1 MESLR
6 TFRSFMHRLYQRHRL
21 SVLGGVVG
29 LLWGL
34 ALLGIVGTAAKPDR
48 HASKVIALDD
58 AGLPGITLQITYPT
72 TLSPDADLE
81 HPLLVTA
88 RVQARDAEAV
98 APFTLV
104 FPLPDASL
112 AFVGPK
118 GNHLPGTI
126 EVVPGYPTATPYD
139 LWLAHEGTQVR
150 ATLFSPHSVTIV
162 PIVQHDGGQ
171 AKLPELTMRI
181 QLVSSGAH
189 AFHEAAVALA
199 RHMLPASIA
208 IFLVAATI
216 ALVGYLQ
223 RYRRCERE
231 RILAERYRQLRESVR
246 LEQWRAART
255 LLEEIRRERPAYRD
269 VNRIDA
275 IVSAAETAT
284 WRRGQLYRAGVRA
297 YRERDWPKAV
307 NAFHTIEQETPYYRD
322 VAFLRRTAALYADL
336 ASRDRSR
343 RVEAAHALGEIADLV
358 DYGPLIEALGDRSE
372 AVAQAAQQAFRQIGI
387 QSFDALISALA
398 HKKPAVRQGAYELI
412 RDMGHEVREDLLTA
426 LHSANPRI
434 TRPVA
439 SLLAHLG
446 AREELAQ
453 ALLWSAPEHH
463 EGIVAALQQ
472 EGIAATGA
480 LVTALR
486 EAPPSRRQTII
497 NALAALK
504 ATTDISRRLEEALR
518 ATKNPKERMLLQR
531 ALDAAPSPFVGQ
543 TDADAGSHQPALAA
557 PSDHVTISTEAGRS

>member
-1 MESLR
+1 
-6 TFRSFMHRLYQRHRL
+6 
-21 SVLGGVVG
+21 
-29 LLWGL
+29 
-34 ALLGIVGTAAKPDR
+34 
-48 HASKVIALDD
+48 
-58 AGLPGITLQITYPT
+58 
-72 TLSPDADLE
+72 
-81 HPLLVTA
+81 
-88 RVQARDAEAV
+88 
-98 APFTLV
+98 
-104 FPLPDASL
+104 
-112 AFVGPK
+112 
-118 GNHLPGTI
+118 
-126 EVVPGYPTATPYD
+126 
-139 LWLAHEGTQVR
+139 
-150 ATLFSPHSVTIV
+150 
-162 PIVQHDGGQ
+162 
-171 AKLPELTMRI
+171 
-181 QLVSSGAH
+181 
-189 AFHEAAVALA
+189 
-199 RHMLPASIA
+199 
-208 IFLVAATI
+208 
-216 ALVGYLQ
+216 
-223 RYRRCERE
+223 
-231 RILAERYRQLRESVR
+231 
-246 LEQWRAART
+246 
-255 LLEEIRRERPAYRD
+255 
-269 VNRIDA
+269 
-275 IVSAAETAT
+275 
-284 WRRGQLYRAGVRA
+284 
-297 YRERDWPKAV
+297 
-307 NAFHTIEQETPYYRD
+307 
-322 VAFLRRTAALYADL
+322 
-336 ASRDRSR
+336 
-343 RVEAAHALGEIADLV
+343 VEAAHALGEIADLV

-387 QSFDALISALA
+387 QSFDALISALAHKFDALISALA